1 MGWVE
6 RLKKAMSDKGINPY
20 RIEKDLGISEGT
32 IRAWLRGDISS
43 PTAEILSQVCNYI
56 GVSVIWVLEG
66 KEEYAPS
73 FRDDVQRISEKLEAY
88 GERHPEKLKEVIKL
102 IEQMLL
108 FAESEVYPSPKK
120 ARRKTVS

>member
-1 MGWVE
+1 MTWVE

-20 RIEKDLGISEGT
+20 RIERDLHISEGT

-43 PTAEILSQVCNYI
+43 PTADLLSQVCNYI
-56 GVSVIWVLEG
+56 GVNVIWILEG

-73 FRDDVQRISEKLEAY
+73 FRDDVQKISEKLEAY
-88 GERHPEKLKEVIKL
+88 GERHPEKLKKAIKL

-108 FAESEVYPSPKK
+108 FGEDEVQPLHKK
-120 ARRKTVS
+120 ARRKSV